1 MNNDTGNMA
10 ERYKQELMKFYRSQE
25 QPVGTSAEVSEPENT
40 AQTEEA
46 EPETDAEEIQSED
59 TEQSGD
65 TAAEEDTS
73 DMDISENFP
82 EPDISELGTP
92 ETFRP
97 EFITPAGMGNSE
109 GFIMVNVRTGGDSMP
124 IEKAAVTVTAISEG
138 ARLVIATAITD
149 ISGATLRLKV
159 PAPDLVYSQ
168 SPDPKVRPYS
178 LFDVNVTAQGYFN
191 ARSVDVPV
199 FPGITSIQ
207 NFSMV
212 PVPLY
217 MKSTDETL
225 TYHNQEPAL

>member
-25 QPVGTSAEVSEPENT
+25 QPAGTSAEVSEPENT
-40 AQTEEA
+40 APTEEA
-46 EPETDAEEIQSED
+46 EPENDAEETQSED

-65 TAAEEDTS
+65 TAAGEDTS

-82 EPDISELGTP
+82 EPDISELDTLANR
-92 ETFRP
+92 T
-97 EFITPAGMGNSE
+97 EFITPADMGNSE